1 MTKILFICTHNR
13 CRSVLSEAIAN
24 QRGTGVIRAAS
35 AGSAPA
41 GAIHP
46 MTLTMLERRGYPTDG
61 LYSKS
66 WDSLA
71 AFAPDVVVT
80 VCDSAANESCP
91 VWMGPVKKLHWSLPD
106 PSKLEDPSEQEAA
119 FNAVIDTIEARID
132 AWVAD
137 RTELLSPTTGA
148 P

>member
-1 MTKILFICTHNR
+1 MITLLFICTHNR
-13 CRSVLSEAIAN
+13 CRSVLSEAITN
-24 QRGTGVIRAAS
+24 HRGAGIIRAAS

-66 WDSLA
+66 WEELA
-71 AFAPDVVVT
+71 SFAPDLVVT

-91 VWMGPVKKLHWSLPD
+91 VWMGPVKKLHWGLPD
-106 PSKLEDPSEQEAA
+106 PSKLEDSVEQEAA
-119 FNAVIDTIEARID
+119 FNAVIDTIETRID
-132 AWVAD
+132 TWLAD
-137 RTELLSPTTGA
+137 STELQPTTTGGN
-148 P
+148 